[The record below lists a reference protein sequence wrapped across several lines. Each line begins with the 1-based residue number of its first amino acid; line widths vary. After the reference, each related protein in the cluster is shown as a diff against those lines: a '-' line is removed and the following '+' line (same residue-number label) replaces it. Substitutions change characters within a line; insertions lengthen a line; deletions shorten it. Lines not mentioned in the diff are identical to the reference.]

1 MRHHA
6 GRKGSGGIGC
16 SVEGGIAGAGL
27 LVVLVVVLMLLLL
40 LCC

>member
-1 MRHHA
+1 VRHHA

-16 SVEGGIAGAGL
+16 SIEGGFAGAGL

>member
-1 MRHHA
+1 V

-16 SVEGGIAGAGL
+16 SVEGGFASAGL

-40 LCC
+40 LCY